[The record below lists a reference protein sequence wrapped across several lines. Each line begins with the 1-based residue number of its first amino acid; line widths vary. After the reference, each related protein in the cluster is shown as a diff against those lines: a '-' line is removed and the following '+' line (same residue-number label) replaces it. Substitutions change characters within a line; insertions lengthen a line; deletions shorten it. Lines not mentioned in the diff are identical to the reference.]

1 MNLPKSKERMRTSS
15 FKLVTTDLRSVV
27 NYLNHNI
34 VFSDANYSDEM
45 AVLTSEAHRMKQNK
59 NMIILKKR
67 QNYIF
72 INIIEN
78 DAPRG
83 IFNFSKENFIKDVTL
98 IFENFCEEYI
108 VPQKSISS
116 VAYNT
121 VSA

>member
-1 MNLPKSKERMRTSS
+1 MRTSS

-34 VFSDANYSDEM
+34 EFSDANYSNEM
-45 AVLTSEAHRMKQNK
+45 AVLTSESHRMKQSKQNK
-59 NMIILKKR
+59 NMIILRKR
-67 QNYIF
+67 QNYIY

-78 DAPRG
+78 DAPRRM
-83 IFNFSKENFIKDVTL
+83 FNFSKENFIKDVTL

-116 VAYNT
+116 VTYNT
-121 VSA
+121 FSA